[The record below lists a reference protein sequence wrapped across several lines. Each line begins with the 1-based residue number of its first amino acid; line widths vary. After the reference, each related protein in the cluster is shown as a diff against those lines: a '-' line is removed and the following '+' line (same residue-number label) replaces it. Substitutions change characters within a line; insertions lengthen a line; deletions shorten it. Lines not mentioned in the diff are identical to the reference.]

1 MKFYLINHSWESYM
15 KTKEYCGFI
24 SEEERDLISPGDIIV
39 YYGQGIVFGIF
50 EAEKLV
56 NDEFNNWKKKY
67 PYQVKLK
74 PVLLSPKGL
83 VAKKLQDKF
92 LLLKEDNKYLNL
104 VELTEKEY
112 NLIKQGIVDGK
123 KEIVIE

>member
-1 MKFYLINHSWESYM
+1 M
-15 KTKEYCGFI
+15 KTKEYCGFMCK
-24 SEEERDLISPGDIIV
+24 EERDLISPGDIIV
-39 YYGQGIVFGIF
+39 YYGQGVVFGIF

-83 VAKKLQDKF
+83 VAKQLADKF
-92 LLLKEDNKYLNL
+92 TLLKDKSRSFPRVSSEETLYQNL
-104 VELTEKEY
+104 VELTENEY
-112 NLIKQGIVDGK
+112 NLIKQGIADGK
-123 KEIVIE
+123 KEITIE